1 MMMCA
6 VDLTAG
12 FGGANASASAGGSS
26 EGYFL
31 VIIELKFIISLFV
44 HKLIIS
50 IISFMYNY

>member
-1 MMMCA
+1 MCA